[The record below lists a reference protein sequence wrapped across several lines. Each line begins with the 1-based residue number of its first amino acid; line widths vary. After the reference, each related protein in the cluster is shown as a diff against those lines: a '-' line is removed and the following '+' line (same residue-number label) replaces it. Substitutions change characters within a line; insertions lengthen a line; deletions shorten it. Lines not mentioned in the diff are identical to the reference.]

1 MAVKI
6 FANAFHTH
14 TPFCIILRYIKNRT
28 MTNPFKSL
36 HSQRE
41 SERGEELSP
50 NEGLEARTRNPKEK
64 EYFTVRCIL
73 KVLLKLHLSH
83 QIIMNF
89 LLFYIY
95 MAYLL
100 NCTVCFYNKVLFTLP
115 PLFIQNKTDSY
126 PFISYSENIFSSLK
140 LIDALL

>member
-1 MAVKI
+1 
-6 FANAFHTH
+6 
-14 TPFCIILRYIKNRT
+14 
-28 MTNPFKSL
+28 MTNPFQFL
-36 HSQRE
+36 CYQR
-41 SERGEELSP
+41 RVKLPP
-50 NEGLEARTRNPKEK
+50 NGASEARTRNPVEK
-64 EYFTVRCIL
+64 EYFTARCIL

-89 LLFYIY
+89 LLPYIY

>member
-1 MAVKI
+1 MLS
-6 FANAFHTH
+6 TH
-14 TPFCIILRYIKNRT
+14 ILLSVSFWDILKTGPWLIHSSPYNIRERERER
-28 MTNPFKSL
+28 FK
-36 HSQRE
+36 
-41 SERGEELSP
+41 LSP
-50 NEGLEARTRNPKEK
+50 NGGLEAGTRNPTEK

>member
-1 MAVKI
+1 MLP
-6 FANAFHTH
+6 TR
-14 TPFCIILRYIKNRT
+14 TPFCIFPRYIKNKT
-28 MTNPFKSL
+28 MTNPLKSL
-36 HSQRE
+36 RYQRG
-41 SERGEELSP
+41 RVKLSP
-50 NEGLEARTRNPKEK
+50 NGGLEARTRNPVEK
-64 EYFTVRCIL
+64 EYFTARCNW
-73 KVLLKLHLSH
+73 KVLLKLHWSH

-100 NCTVCFYNKVLFTLP
+100 NCTVCFYNKVLFTLR

>member
-1 MAVKI
+1 
-6 FANAFHTH
+6 
-14 TPFCIILRYIKNRT
+14 

-36 HSQRE
+36 CYQRE
-41 SERGEELSP
+41 LSYHLMRASEL
-50 NEGLEARTRNPKEK
+50 RTQSK
-64 EYFTVRCIL
+64 EYFSVRCIL

-89 LLFYIY
+89 FLSYIY

-100 NCTVCFYNKVLFTLP
+100 NCTVCFYNKVLFTVL

-126 PFISYSENIFSSLK
+126 PFRSYSENIFSSLK
-140 LIDALL
+140 LIDALLWMFLQISFQFKFLHNVIRR

>member
-1 MAVKI
+1 
-6 FANAFHTH
+6 
-14 TPFCIILRYIKNRT
+14 

-36 HSQRE
+36 RYQRVK
-41 SERGEELSP
+41 LSP
-50 NEGLEARTRNPKEK
+50 NVGLEARTQNPIGKD
-64 EYFTVRCIL
+64 YFTASCIL